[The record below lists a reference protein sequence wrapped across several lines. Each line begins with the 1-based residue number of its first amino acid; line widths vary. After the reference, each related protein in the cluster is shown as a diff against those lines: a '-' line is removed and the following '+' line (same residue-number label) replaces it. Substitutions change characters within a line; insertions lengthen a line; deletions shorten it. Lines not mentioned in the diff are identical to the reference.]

1 MIKCDRGGTKIEG
14 TIPETVQDFINV
26 INAVRVALEDEM
38 SQEDAAE
45 ILRQCGRLAYSMRDK
60 NPEAEAEALS
70 GIMETLLRNGK
81 L

>member
-1 MIKCDRGGTKIEG
+1 MIKCDRGGTKIKG
-14 TIPETVQDFINV
+14 TIPETVQDFINI

-60 NPEAEAEALS
+60 KPEAEAEALG
-70 GIMETLLRNGK
+70 GIMEILVKNGRI
-81 L
+81 